1 MKIKRE
7 QLKEIIK
14 ECLVEL
20 LQEGLGNS
28 FFPGVTTESRGPR
41 NRDLEP
47 MPNSLMANRRSNN
60 NAVDPAAIRRRT
72 MDLIEQR
79 PQPSS
84 VIHESQKQR
93 QAAVTQVVANA
104 TSNPLMSAIFADTAQ
119 TTFAAQN
126 SPGAHVGGDS
136 ATKAIA
142 ESDPVNMF
150 GEDKVDAWNRA
161 AFAPAKPGL
170 LNSQFALN
178 HFKGE

>member
-28 FFPGVTTESRGPR
+28 FLSGVTVESRGAR

-47 MPNSLMANRRSNN
+47 MPNSAMSNRRTN
-60 NAVDPAAIRRRT
+60 NAIDPAAVRRRT
-72 MDLIEQR
+72 MDLIEPRSQA
-79 PQPSS
+79 SS

-93 QAAVTQVVANA
+93 QAAVSQVVANV

-136 ATKAIA
+136 AAKAIA
-142 ESDPVNMF
+142 EADPVNMF

-161 AFAPAKPGL
+161 AFAPTKPGL
-170 LNSQFALN
+170 LNSQFVLN